1 MSQNSITTFAFLFF
15 YSISLLIDN
24 VHSGK
29 DIFVRR
35 LPARQQWNIQ
45 RLEGII
51 AMVRHTQIS
60 NPRLYDPRGRTVNDL
75 TTAMNAC
82 LNSTSI
88 VIDIDTKLYNTFLNE
103 LIHANIPLGHQQIEM
118 IDYYYDQMVAHGI
131 TPDDITFNTLLKA
144 VRLTHPLCIR
154 CTKKYLNEM
163 GSYKVRPDTITVVE
177 IIGICAKAPY
187 QRSID
192 GIHTNV
198 DVGRYWFDRYLNG
211 TIQQAPFRYSLPS
224 LVFNTFLNLVV
235 QAGQWEE
242 MTKVAEIAYANDVNW
257 TPQMITTWQKGER
270 RAGKRIWWAARYVD
284 LEIT

>member
-24 VHSGK
+24 VQSAGK
-29 DIFVRR
+29 QTIVREP
-35 LPARQQWNIQ
+35 PARDQCNIQ
-45 RLEGII
+45 RLKRSIT
-51 AMVRHTQIS
+51 MVQHIKWH
-60 NPRLYDPRGRTVNDL
+60 DPQPANEL
-75 TTAMNAC
+75 KTAMDAC
-82 LNSTSI
+82 LNSSSDI
-88 VIDIDTKLYNTFLNE
+88 FLVIDTKLYNTFLNE
-103 LIHANIPLGHQQIEM
+103 LISVNMPLGHQQLEIMEH
-118 IDYYYDQMVAHGI
+118 YYDQMVVHQI

-144 VRLTHPLCIR
+144 VRLTHPLCGK
-154 CTKKYLNEM
+154 CAQKYLNEI
-163 GSYKVRPDTITVVE
+163 GHYKIRPDTVTVVE